1 MRSQTS
7 TPEEFN
13 FVISFSLIWLTLP
26 ILADNFHVHF
36 CNDVTELLCFF
47 KICRSEIP
55 ICLTFNK
62 QGLNTIIPVSLCK
75 QISPISGFRTQSHF
89 SFGFGERRVILDQF
103 RKKYKFVFFRIT
115 TKSPLAKGNSFTRY
129 RRRCFLLL
137 YIRSGYALQVYGI
150 VFAAWLAR
158 QYLPPSLFLFIA
170 ITIYALV
177 KRDAA
182 QRCENRVDP

>member
-13 FVISFSLIWLTLP
+13 FLISFTLIWLTLP

-36 CNDVTELLCFF
+36 CNDL
-47 KICRSEIP
+47 
-55 ICLTFNK
+55 
-62 QGLNTIIPVSLCK
+62 
-75 QISPISGFRTQSHF
+75 
-89 SFGFGERRVILDQF
+89 GFGERRVILDQF
-103 RKKYKFVFFRIT
+103 RKEKYKFVFFRIT

-129 RRRCFLLL
+129 RRRYFLLL
-137 YIRSGYALQVYGI
+137 YIRSGYALRFYGI

>member
-1 MRSQTS
+1 MKSLYVSHSISRDSTLLFLFLFASKSALYRVSEPNSTS
-7 TPEEFN
+7 VLVSVKEG
-13 FVISFSLIWLTLP
+13 L
-26 ILADNFHVHF
+26 
-36 CNDVTELLCFF
+36 FF
-47 KICRSEIP
+47 
-55 ICLTFNK
+55 F
-62 QGLNTIIPVSLCK
+62 
-75 QISPISGFRTQSHF
+75 
-89 SFGFGERRVILDQF
+89 QF

-129 RRRCFLLL
+129 RRRYFLLL
-137 YIRSGYALQVYGI
+137 YIRSGYALRFYGI

>member
-1 MRSQTS
+1 MKSLYVSHSISRDSTLLFLFLFASKSALYRVSEPNSTS
-7 TPEEFN
+7 VLVSVKEG
-13 FVISFSLIWLTLP
+13 L
-26 ILADNFHVHF
+26 
-36 CNDVTELLCFF
+36 FF
-47 KICRSEIP
+47 
-55 ICLTFNK
+55 F
-62 QGLNTIIPVSLCK
+62 
-75 QISPISGFRTQSHF
+75 
-89 SFGFGERRVILDQF
+89 QF
-103 RKKYKFVFFRIT
+103 RNKYKFVSFRIT
-115 TKSPLAKGNSFTRY
+115 IKSPLAKGNSFTRY